1 FLVTYRWFWDFS
13 GGYITDFGSHRL
25 DTVQQVMGVSAPKTV
40 AASGGRFSLRDSGEI
55 PDVLQV
61 TYEYPN
67 FVMSYET
74 CLLNGHG
81 VGGRTPGMK
90 YYNAKGAEDRPNGM
104 AFYGTN
110 GALYADRVGYEIYPE
125 PRRKGS
131 SEEPVE
137 RKQMNTTDAT
147 RLHAANFI
155 DCVRTRNKPAAEIEI
170 GHRSTTVAHLSNI
183 AFKTGKKLRWNAD
196 TEEFVDDG
204 DASKLLAR
212 EARKPWDLI

>member
-1 FLVTYRWFWDFS
+1 
-13 GGYITDFGSHRL
+13 
-25 DTVQQVMGVSAPKTV
+25 MGVSAPKTI
-40 AASGGRFSLRDSGEI
+40 AASGGRFSLRDGGEI

-125 PRRKGS
+125 PRRIGS
-131 SEEPVE
+131 GEEPVE

-155 DCVRTRNKPAAEIEI
+155 ECVRTRNKPAAEVEV
-170 GHRSTTVAHLSNI
+170 GHRSTTVAHLGNI
-183 AFKTGKKLRWNAD
+183 AFKTGRKLHWNAD
-196 TEEFVDDG
+196 TEEFAADD
-204 DASKLLAR
+204 DASEFLAR
-212 EARKPWDLI
+212 QAREPWDLI